1 MLKEGDKAPDFDLEA
16 DDGSRVSLESLR
28 GRNVVLF
35 FYPRDDTP
43 GCTKEACGFRDAL
56 PRFDGLNAEVFGVN
70 HGNAKSHAKFR
81 AKFALPYRLLVDEDH
96 ALADAFGIWKEKSMF
111 AVKFMGIER
120 TTVLLDGD
128 GRIARIFR
136 KVKVDGHVDAV
147 AKAVENLSGLD

>member
-16 DDGSRVSLESLR
+16 DDGSRVSLTSLR

-35 FYPRDDTP
+35 FYPKDNTP

-56 PRFDGLNAEVFGVN
+56 PRFDELNAEIFGVN
-70 HGNAKSHAKFR
+70 HGDAKSHAKFR

-96 ALADAFGIWKEKSMF
+96 ALSDAYGVWKEKSMF

-120 TTVLLDGD
+120 TTVLIDSE
-128 GRIARIFR
+128 GRITRIFR
-136 KVKVDGHVDAV
+136 KVRVNGHVDAV
-147 AKAVENLSGLD
+147 EDAVESLGES